1 MKKLFVSIIFLFSVI
16 LSVQAQS
23 IDTLTIGQNGN
34 HDFKTISAAFDS
46 LYNWGVDNSI
56 ILLVTADY
64 IPDDSLYRETFP
76 ITVQDIKGTG
86 ADTTITLKLTDDIN
100 VILKDSADCI
110 FYLDNAKHFSI
121 YGDGRLN
128 IVNESKVNGTAG
140 IRLYGS
146 CDDIVIDGCNIV
158 AEIAASQSYG
168 ILVECHFGEYPIVLS
183 NNNISRAI
191 FGLFVMDDSDK
202 NGRDIII
209 DGNSIG
215 DVRDGYHITSCGIC
229 VSVVN
234 SHNWGSN
241 RFVVSDNKIFS
252 VMGGDLPTGITVYDG
267 SGTISNNL
275 IIDIVNNNGQAHGPD
290 AAYGMI
296 IMSSN
301 DSVECYNNMISHVAA
316 GNAYG
321 IYTHTVS
328 SLSEFYYNS
337 IYLCEDN
344 SQYLENVTKSYC
356 FLIDGLDKG
365 SRFFMK
371 NNILLNNFGDIYG
384 QPVTDATCLGIRNVA
399 DDLVPLLN
407 NKMNI
412 THNIFYADE
421 MEDGY
426 PVFNMTSDSVY
437 WYYDISAW
445 NTMNNDTTNYDLNPV
460 FTSTSLLMI
469 AESNALGTPI
479 EGITADYFGTERN
492 QWHPDIGAC
501 EIANHGI
508 SNFADEISLK
518 AYYSNGNIK
527 VSSDKMLEGDM
538 YVVDMAGRVVAY
550 NRICGTSAE
559 IPFSGKSG
567 VYVVVIAGKT
577 NVSRKIFI

>member
-1 MKKLFVSIIFLFSVI
+1 MKKLLVSIMFLLSVV
-16 LSVQAQS
+16 LSVQAQN

-34 HDFKTISAAFDS
+34 HDFKTVSAAFDS
-46 LYNWGVDNSI
+46 LYNRGVGNSI

-64 IPDDSLYRETFP
+64 IPDDSLYHETFP
-76 ITVQDIKGTG
+76 ITVQDVKGTD
-86 ADTTITLKLTDDIN
+86 AETTITLKLAEDIN
-100 VILKDSADCI
+100 VTLKDSADCI

-128 IVNESKVNGTAG
+128 VVNESKVNGTAG
-140 IRLYGS
+140 IRLYGN
-146 CDDIVIDGCNIV
+146 CDDIVIDGCNIM
-158 AEIAASQSYG
+158 AEAADSCSYG
-168 ILVECHFGEYPIVLS
+168 ISAECHYGEYPIVLS
-183 NNNISRAI
+183 NNNISRATY
-191 FGLFVMDDSDK
+191 GMFVTDDSDK
-202 NGRDIII
+202 KGRDIII

-229 VSVVN
+229 VSVAN
-234 SHNWGSN
+234 SHKDVSS
-241 RFVVSDNKIFS
+241 RFVISDNKIFS
-252 VMGGDLPTGITVYDG
+252 VMGGVLPTGITVYDG

-275 IIDIVNNNGQAHGPD
+275 ILDIVNNNQAHETN

-296 IMSSN
+296 IMSAN

-316 GNAYG
+316 DNAYG
-321 IYTHTVS
+321 IYTHTDS

-344 SQYLENVTKSYC
+344 SEYLDNVAQSSC
-356 FLIDGLDKG
+356 FLIDGLDNG

-384 QPVTDATCLGIRNVA
+384 QPVTDATCIGIRNVA

-407 NKMNI
+407 NRVNI
-412 THNIFYADE
+412 VHNIFYADD
-421 MEDGY
+421 MEDGFS
-426 PVFNMTSDSVY
+426 VFNMTSDSVY

-445 NTMNNDTTNYDLNPV
+445 NTMNNDTTNYDMNPV

-479 EGITADYFGTERN
+479 DGITTDYFKTTRN

-501 EIANHGI
+501 EIEHNGT
-508 SNFADEISLK
+508 SDFTEEIDLK

-527 VSSDKMLEGDM
+527 VIADKMLKGDV
-538 YVVDMAGRVVAY
+538 YVVDMAGRVVTY
-550 NRICGTSAE
+550 NRIDGYSAE
-559 IPFSGKSG
+559 IPFSGESG
-567 VYVVVIAGKT
+567 VYVVIITGKT
-577 NVSRKIFI
+577 NISKKIFI

>member
-1 MKKLFVSIIFLFSVI
+1 MKKLFVSIMFLLSVV
-16 LSVQAQS
+16 LSVQAQNN
-23 IDTLTIGQNGN
+23 DTLTIGQNGN
-34 HDFKTISAAFDS
+34 HDFKTVSAAFDS
-46 LYNWGVDNSI
+46 LYNRGVGNSI
-56 ILLVTADY
+56 MLLVTADY
-64 IPDDSLYRETFP
+64 IPDDSLYHETFP
-76 ITVQDIKGTG
+76 ITVQDVKGTD
-86 ADTTITLKLTDDIN
+86 AETTITLKLAEDIN
-100 VILKDSADCI
+100 VTLKDSADCI

-128 IVNESKVNGTAG
+128 VVNESKVNGTAG
-140 IRLYGS
+140 IRLYGN
-146 CDDIVIDGCNIV
+146 CDDIVIDGCNIM
-158 AEIAASQSYG
+158 AEAADSCSYG
-168 ILVECHFGEYPIVLS
+168 ISAECHYGEYPIVLS
-183 NNNISRAI
+183 NNNISRATY
-191 FGLFVMDDSDK
+191 GMFVTDDSDK
-202 NGRDIII
+202 KGRDIII

-229 VSVVN
+229 VSVAN
-234 SHNWGSN
+234 SHKDVSS
-241 RFVVSDNKIFS
+241 RFVISDNKIFS
-252 VMGGDLPTGITVYDG
+252 VMGGVLPTGITVYDG

-275 IIDIVNNNGQAHGPD
+275 ILDIVNNNDQAHETN

-296 IMSSN
+296 IMSAN

-316 GNAYG
+316 DNAYG
-321 IYTHTVS
+321 IYTHTDS

-344 SQYLENVTKSYC
+344 SEYLDNVAQSSC
-356 FLIDGLDKG
+356 FLIDGLDNG

-407 NKMNI
+407 NRVNI
-412 THNIFYADE
+412 VHNIFYADD
-421 MEDGY
+421 MEDGFS
-426 PVFNMTSDSVY
+426 VFNMTSDSVF

-445 NTMNNDTTNYDLNPV
+445 NTMNNDTTNYDMNPV

-479 EGITADYFGTERN
+479 DGITADYFKTTRN

-550 NRICGTSAE
+550 NRIYGTSAE